1 MEYARKPLYYYYAES
16 IPVSDKA
23 KDGASV
29 AEEIISQVR
38 RSPMEMVCDILKVV
52 SAGPTKPT
60 HILYKANMSWKVL
73 SSYLDF
79 LTSNGMIDKEDQEGG
94 KRSTYRLTS
103 KGTKILRLYDG
114 LREAL
119 NGTISLE
126 ASDSLNKMVQQ
137 ATPIGAHPIVS
148 PW

>member
-1 MEYARKPLYYYYAES
+1 LSEETRNGFAVPGES
-16 IPVSDKA
+16 
-23 KDGASV
+23 
-29 AEEIISQVR
+29 ISQVR
-38 RSPMEMVCDILKVV
+38 RSPMEMICDILNVV

-79 LTSNGMIDKEDQEGG
+79 LTSSGMLDKEDQEGG
-94 KRSTYRLTS
+94 KRSTYRLTT
-103 KGTKILRLYDG
+103 KGRKVLSLYDG
-114 LREAL
+114 LKQSL

-126 ASDSLNKMVQQ
+126 TSENLGKMLD
-137 ATPIGAHPIVS
+137 AAKPIGQRVAVSS

>member
-1 MEYARKPLYYYYAES
+1 
-16 IPVSDKA
+16 
-23 KDGASV
+23 
-29 AEEIISQVR
+29 
-38 RSPMEMVCDILKVV
+38 MEMVCDVLKVV

-79 LTSNGMIDKEDQEGG
+79 LTSSGMLDKEDQEGG
-94 KRSTYRLTS
+94 KRSTYRLTL
-103 KGTKILRLYDG
+103 KGRNVLRLYEG
-114 LREAL
+114 LKESL

-126 ASDSLNKMVQQ
+126 TAEELNKMVEG
-137 ATPIGAHPIVS
+137 ATPIGPRVSVS

>member
-1 MEYARKPLYYYYAES
+1 M
-16 IPVSDKA
+16 SDSQLNGFG
-23 KDGASV
+23 DSAS
-29 AEEIISQVR
+29 QMR
-38 RSPMEMVCDILKVV
+38 RSPMEMVCDVLKVV

-79 LTSNGMIDKEDQEGG
+79 LTSSGMLDKEDAEGG
-94 KRSTYRLTS
+94 KRSTYRLTV
-103 KGTKILRLYDG
+103 KGRKVLRLYEG
-114 LREAL
+114 LKESL

-126 ASDSLNKMVQQ
+126 TAEDLSKMVEG
-137 ATPIGAHPIVS
+137 ATPIGPRVSVS

>member
-1 MEYARKPLYYYYAES
+1 
-16 IPVSDKA
+16 
-23 KDGASV
+23 
-29 AEEIISQVR
+29 
-38 RSPMEMVCDILKVV
+38 MEMICDILEVV

-79 LTSNGMIDKEDQEGG
+79 LTSSGMLDKEDQEGG
-94 KRSTYRLTS
+94 KRSTYRLTT
-103 KGTKILRLYDG
+103 KGRKVLSLYDG
-114 LREAL
+114 LKGSL

-126 ASDSLNKMVQQ
+126 ASEGLGRMLENAKS
-137 ATPIGAHPIVS
+137 IGPRVSVS

>member
-1 MEYARKPLYYYYAES
+1 
-16 IPVSDKA
+16 
-23 KDGASV
+23 
-29 AEEIISQVR
+29 
-38 RSPMEMVCDILKVV
+38 MEMICDILEVV

-79 LTSNGMIDKEDQEGG
+79 LTSSGMLDKEDQEGG
-94 KRSTYRLTS
+94 KRSTYRLTT
-103 KGTKILRLYDG
+103 KGRKVLSLYDG
-114 LREAL
+114 LKGSL

-126 ASDSLNKMVQQ
+126 TSEGLGRMLENAK
-137 ATPIGAHPIVS
+137 PIGPRVSVS

>member
-1 MEYARKPLYYYYAES
+1 
-16 IPVSDKA
+16 
-23 KDGASV
+23 
-29 AEEIISQVR
+29 
-38 RSPMEMVCDILKVV
+38 MEMICDILKVV

-79 LTSNGMIDKEDQEGG
+79 LTSSGMLDKEDQEGG
-94 KRSTYRLTS
+94 KRSTYRLTT
-103 KGTKILRLYDG
+103 KGRKVLSLYDG
-114 LREAL
+114 LKESL

-126 ASDSLNKMVQQ
+126 TSESLGKMLEN
-137 ATPIGAHPIVS
+137 AKPIGPRLSVS

>member
-1 MEYARKPLYYYYAES
+1 MSENHLTGFG
-16 IPVSDKA
+16 SDA
-23 KDGASV
+23 AS
-29 AEEIISQVR
+29 QMR
-38 RSPMEMVCDILKVV
+38 RSPMEMVCDVLKVV

-79 LTSNGMIDKEDQEGG
+79 LTSSGMLDKEDQEGG
-94 KRSTYRLTS
+94 KRSTYRLTV
-103 KGTKILRLYDG
+103 KGRKVLRLYEG
-114 LREAL
+114 LKESL

-126 ASDSLNKMVQQ
+126 TAEELNRMVEG
-137 ATPIGAHPIVS
+137 ATPVGPRVSVS